1 MLNRLIRGLA
11 IFAGA
16 ILLSQFPASYDQY
29 VQRLGGHLDQ
39 ARVQV
44 ERIDAAARA
53 EQMTRAAYIDVFLT
67 SDRSPV
73 ARQGRIM
80 RDQITDL
87 DRLRAA
93 QAALVPARTL
103 TRPVRFARH
112 VDRGLAGATL
122 ESFRPGLPLS
132 SDGVIYAAAG
142 ALSGLLIAV
151 GGQGALSVLRR
162 RRRPA

>member
-16 ILLSQFPASYDQY
+16 ILLSQFPAFYDQY
-29 VQRLGGHLDQ
+29 VQRLGGRLDQ

-53 EQMTRAAYIDVFLT
+53 ERMTRDAYIAVFVT

-80 RDQITDL
+80 REQITDL
-87 DRLRAA
+87 GRLHAA
-93 QAALVPARTL
+93 QAALAPARTL

-112 VDRGLAGATL
+112 VDRDLAGATL
-122 ESFRPGLPLS
+122 ESFQPGLPLTS
-132 SDGVIYAAAG
+132 EGIVYAAAG

-151 GGQGALSVLRR
+151 GAQRALSALRR
-162 RRRPA
+162 RWRPA